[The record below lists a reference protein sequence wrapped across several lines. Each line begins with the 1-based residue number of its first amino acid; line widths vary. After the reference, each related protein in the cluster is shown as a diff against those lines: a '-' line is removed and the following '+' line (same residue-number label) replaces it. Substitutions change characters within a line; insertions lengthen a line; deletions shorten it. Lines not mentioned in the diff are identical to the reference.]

1 MKSSLEEYIREV
13 YVKKKYN
20 LLDEKYK
27 AKLEFIEEILEYLKS
42 YFISYSSHYSHY
54 CGRTWVI
61 NFKNFENI
69 EYKTTISI
77 SEIAPVYYIYH
88 CIEYHNSYSDSTEKS
103 LGDISTF
110 PYIKDQEKFHLLF
123 KEEIKKYNY
132 IEYKNPIDNN
142 EGILEIKNNAFSLME
157 GKQYTAFDI
166 FFNDV
171 FNLLNRKGS

>member
-61 NFKNFENI
+61 KFKNFENI

-77 SEIAPVYYIYH
+77 SEIAPVYYIFH
-88 CIEYHNSYSDSTEKS
+88 CIEYHNNYSDSTEKNIES
-103 LGDISTF
+103 FETF
-110 PYIKDQEKFHLLF
+110 PYIKSQENFHSLF
-123 KEEIKKYNY
+123 KKEMKKYGY
-132 IEYKNPIDNN
+132 IEYQDSN
-142 EGILEIKNNAFSLME
+142 EGIIEFKNNTFSLIE

-171 FNLLNRKGS
+171 FNLLNHNGS

>member
-77 SEIAPVYYIYH
+77 SEIAPVYYIFH
-88 CIEYHNSYSDSTEKS
+88 CIEYHNNYSDSTEKNIES
-103 LGDISTF
+103 FETF
-110 PYIKDQEKFHLLF
+110 PYIKSQENFHSLF
-123 KEEIKKYNY
+123 SEEMKKYGY
-132 IEYKNPIDNN
+132 IEYQDSN
-142 EGILEIKNNAFSLME
+142 EGIIEFKNNTFSLIE

-171 FNLLNRKGS
+171 FNLLNHNGS